1 MAKVSADEIL
11 TQGNKRLFIQFG
23 GPTPNNAV
31 KYSGKDTQYLSLTG
45 ISKPVSGGITAIN
58 VPDPNRFGRFKQI
71 GRTRAPADLPSG
83 SLEVMAK
90 KGTLP
95 FQLGDLNCP
104 FNVYEVAGQCKTP
117 SDWTAGWTDYV
128 QIYSFAEATD
138 VDMGDRTAFDGD
150 DGEKETL
157 SLTIDKI
164 YAVAPIAFGAVAA
177 AEVIHAVQDATYGT
191 AVQCGNCGPANDG
204 TKRIYAVMSGAG
216 GVSSPGLPASIVYS
230 LDSGSTW
237 SSQAIDGIGSGDV
250 PVQIEVIGIYLVILV
265 TTVSGSNFSAIFYS
279 ELNADTGAP
288 GSFTKVQTG
297 FVASKR
303 ANDMYVANAREIYF
317 AADGGY
323 IYKSS
328 DITAGIDRTLSAGDA
343 TTANLKRIHG
353 QESVIVAVGASG
365 AIVKSTSRGE
375 TWATTGATP
384 LGAATGQ
391 AVQVMT
397 ANDFHVG
404 SSTGYMY
411 YTLNGGATWST
422 TSIAGSGT
430 GQITDI
436 IFATDEVGYVARS
449 LSSVAYLYS
458 TWNGGA
464 NWVSS
469 GPPRLLSWPSFVSTQ
484 RIAIPVDSD
493 ATVSA
498 NNLLIAGT
506 ATGGVDGMLL
516 IGKAATL

>member
-45 ISKPVSGGITAIN
+45 ISKPISGGITAIN

-71 GRTRAPADLPSG
+71 GRTRAAADMPSG

-95 FQLGDLNCP
+95 FTLGDLNCP

-138 VDMGDRTAFDGD
+138 VDMGDRTSFDGD
-150 DGEKETL
+150 EGEKETL
-157 SLTIDKI
+157 SLSIDKI
-164 YAVAPIAFGAVAA
+164 YAVAPIAFGTFAA
-177 AEVIHAVQDATYGT
+177 TEVIHKVMDATYGT

-204 TKRIYAVMSGAG
+204 TKRVYAVMSGAG

-237 SSQAIDGIGSGDV
+237 TSLAISGIGASEI
-250 PVQIEVIGIYLVILV
+250 PTQIEVVGIYLVVLV
-265 TTVSGSNFSAIFYS
+265 PSSTSSKSAIFYS
-279 ELNADTGAP
+279 ELDVDTGAP
-288 GSFTKVQTG
+288 GAFTKVQTG
-297 FVASKR
+297 FVAAKY

-323 IYKSS
+323 IYKAS
-328 DITAGIDRTLSAGDA
+328 DITAGIDRTLSAGDI
-343 TTANLKRIHG
+343 TTSALGRIHG

-365 AIVKSTSRGE
+365 VIVKSTTRGE
-375 TWATTGATP
+375 TWAATGTTP
-384 LGAATGQ
+384 LGSTIGT
-391 AVQVMT
+391 AVQVMS

-404 SSTGYMY
+404 NSTGYMY
-411 YTLNGGATWST
+411 YTLNGGASWSA

-430 GQITDI
+430 GNITDI
-436 IFATDEVGYVARS
+436 IFATDEVGYVSRTLA
-449 LSSVAYLYS
+449 SVAYIYS

-469 GPPRLLSWPSFVSTQ
+469 GAPRLLSWPSFISCQ
-484 RIAIPVDSD
+484 RIAVPLDAD
-493 ATVSA
+493 ATVGA
-498 NNLLIAGT
+498 NNLLIAGL
-506 ATGGVDGMLL
+506 ATGSIDGLLL
-516 IGKAATL
+516 IGKASTL

>member
-71 GRTRAPADLPSG
+71 GRTRAAADLPSG

-150 DGEKETL
+150 DGEVDTL

-164 YAVAPIAFGAVAA
+164 YAIAPMAFGSVANTA
-177 AEVIHAVQDATYGT
+177 IIHAVVDATYGT

-204 TKRIYAVMSGAG
+204 TQRIYAVTAGAG
-216 GVSSPGLPASIVYS
+216 GVSSPGLPAGIVYS
-230 LDSGSTW
+230 LNSGSTW
-237 SSQAIDGIGSGDV
+237 TSLAISGIGASEV
-250 PVQIEVIGIYLVILV
+250 PVQIEVVGIYLVLLV
-265 TTVSGSNFSAIFYS
+265 ASSTSSLSAIYYS
-279 ELNADTGAP
+279 ELNGDTGAP
-288 GSFTKVQTG
+288 GAFTKVQTG
-297 FVASKR
+297 FIATKY

-328 DITAGIDRTLSAGDA
+328 DITAGVDRTLSAGDA
-343 TTANLKRIHG
+343 TTSNLKRIHG
-353 QESVIVAVGASG
+353 VESVIVAVGASG
-365 AIVKSTSRGE
+365 VIVKSSTRGE
-375 TWATTGATP
+375 TWALTGATP
-384 LGAATGQ
+384 LGATTGQ

-404 SSTGYMY
+404 GSTGYMY
-411 YTLNGGATWST
+411 YTLNGGASWNT
-422 TSIAGSGT
+422 TSISGSGT
-430 GQITDI
+430 GEITDI
-436 IFATDEVGYVARS
+436 IFATDEVGYVSRT

-469 GPPRLLSWPSFVSTQ
+469 GAPRILSWPSFVSCN
-484 RIAIPVDSD
+484 RIAIPVDAD
-493 ATVSA
+493 ATVAA
-498 NNLLIAGT
+498 NNVLVAGT
-506 ATGGVDGMLL
+506 ATAGIDGLLL

>member
-23 GPTPNNAV
+23 GPTANNAV
-31 KYSGKDTQYLSLTG
+31 KYSGKDTQYISLTG
-45 ISKPVSGGITAIN
+45 ISKPISGGITAIN

-71 GRTRAPADLPSG
+71 GRTRSAADMPSG

-128 QIYSFAEATD
+128 QVYSFAEATD
-138 VDMGDRTAFDGD
+138 VDMGDRTSFDGD
-150 DGEKETL
+150 EGEIETL

-164 YAVAPIAFGAVAA
+164 YAVAPVAFGPVAST
-177 AEVIHAVQDATYGT
+177 EVIHKVMDATYGT

-230 LDSGSTW
+230 LDSGSTF
-237 SSQAIDGIGSGDV
+237 SSQAIDGIGAAEI
-250 PVQIEVIGIYLVILV
+250 PAQIEVVGIYLVILV
-265 TTVSGSNFSAIFYS
+265 PSSTSTKSAIFYA
-279 ELNADTGAP
+279 ELNSDTGAP
-288 GSFTKVQTG
+288 GAFTKVQTG
-297 FVASKR
+297 FVASKY

-323 IYKSS
+323 VYKSS
-328 DITAGIDRTLSAGDA
+328 DITAGVDRTLSAGDA
-343 TTANLKRIHG
+343 TAQNLERIHG
-353 QESVIVAVGASG
+353 SESVLVAVGANG
-365 AIVKSTSRGE
+365 AIIKSTTRGE

-384 LGAATGQ
+384 LSSSTGT
-391 AVQVMT
+391 AVQVMG

-411 YTLNGGATWST
+411 YTLNGGATWNT
-422 TSIAGSGT
+422 TSIAGSGS
-430 GQITDI
+430 GEITDI
-436 IFATDEVGYVARS
+436 IFATDEVGYASRT

-469 GPPRLLSWPSFVSTQ
+469 GAPRLLGWPSFVSTQ

-493 ATVSA
+493 ATVGA
-498 NNLLIAGT
+498 NNVLISGT
-506 ATGGVDGMLL
+506 ATGGIDGLL
-516 IGKAATL
+516 LVGKAATL

>member
-23 GPTPNNAV
+23 GPTSANAV

-45 ISKPVSGGITAIN
+45 ISKPISGGITAIN

-71 GRTRAPADLPSG
+71 GRTRAAADMPSG

-157 SLTIDKI
+157 SLSIDKI
-164 YAVAPIAFGAVAA
+164 YAVAPIAFGIVAA
-177 AEVIHAVQDATYGT
+177 SEVIHKVMDATYGT

-204 TKRIYAVMSGAG
+204 TKRIYAVMANQGGA
-216 GVSSPGLPASIVYS
+216 SPGLPASIVYS
-230 LDSGSTW
+230 LDAGSTW
-237 SSQAIDGIGSGDV
+237 NSQAIDGVLSDI
-250 PVQIEVIGIYLVILV
+250 PTQIEVVGIYLVVLAPN
-265 TTVSGSNFSAIFYS
+265 SSNSKSALFVA
-279 ELNADTGAP
+279 ELNGDTGAP
-288 GSFTKVQTG
+288 GSFSKVQTG
-297 FVASKR
+297 FVTSKY

-328 DITAGIDRTLSAGDA
+328 DITAGIDRTLAAGDA
-343 TTANLKRIHG
+343 TLQNLDRIHG
-353 QESVIVAVGASG
+353 QESVIVAVGANG
-365 AIVKSTSRGE
+365 AIVKSTTRGE
-375 TWATTGATP
+375 TWAATGASP
-384 LGAATGQ
+384 LGVSGGT

-397 ANDFHVG
+397 SNDFHIG
-404 SSTGYMY
+404 SDTGHMY

-430 GQITDI
+430 GSITDI
-436 IFATDEVGYVARS
+436 IFATDEVGYVSRT

-464 NWVSS
+464 NWVSA
-469 GPPRLLSWPSFVSTQ
+469 GAPRLLSWPSFVSVQ
-484 RIAIPVDSD
+484 RIAVPIDSD
-493 ATVSA
+493 ATVGA
-498 NNLLIAGT
+498 NNIIIAGL
-506 ATGGVDGMLL
+506 ATGNVDGMLL
-516 IGKAATL
+516 IGKASTL

>member
-23 GPTPNNAV
+23 GPTPANAV

-45 ISKPVSGGITAIN
+45 ISKPISGGITAIN

-71 GRTRAPADLPSG
+71 GRTRAAADMPSG

-138 VDMGDRTAFDGD
+138 VDMGDRTSFDGD

-157 SLTIDKI
+157 SLSIDKI
-164 YAVAPIAFGAVAA
+164 YAVAPIAFGPVGAT
-177 AEVIHAVQDATYGT
+177 EVIHKVMDATYGT

-230 LDSGSTW
+230 LDSGSTF
-237 SSQAIDGIGSGDV
+237 SSQAIDGIGAAEIPS
-250 PVQIEVIGIYLVILV
+250 QIEVVGIYLVILV
-265 TTVSGSNFSAIFYS
+265 PSSTSTKSAIFYA
-279 ELNADTGAP
+279 ELNSDTGAP

-297 FVASKR
+297 FVASKY

-328 DITAGIDRTLSAGDA
+328 DITAGVDRTLNAGD
-343 TTANLKRIHG
+343 TTTENLERIHG
-353 QESVIVAVGASG
+353 SESVIVAVGANA
-365 AIVKSTSRGE
+365 AIVKSTTRGE
-375 TWATTGATP
+375 TWASTAATP

-391 AVQVMT
+391 AVQVMS

-404 SSTGYMY
+404 SSTGYLY
-411 YTLNGGATWST
+411 YTLNGGATWNTST
-422 TSIAGSGT
+422 ISGSGS

-436 IFATDEVGYVARS
+436 IFATDEVGFVART
-449 LSSVAYLYS
+449 LSNVAYLYS

-464 NWVSS
+464 NWVTA
-469 GPPRLLSWPSFVSTQ
+469 GAPRLLSWPTFKETQ
-484 RIAIPVDSD
+484 RLAIPVDSD
-493 ATVSA
+493 ATVAA
-498 NNLLIAGT
+498 NNLLVAGT
-506 ATGGVDGMLL
+506 ATAGVDGLL
-516 IGKAATL
+516 LVGKAASL

>member
-45 ISKPVSGGITAIN
+45 ISKPISGGITAIN

-71 GRTRAPADLPSG
+71 GRTRSAADMPSG

-95 FQLGDLNCP
+95 FTLGDLNCP

-117 SDWTAGWTDYV
+117 SDWTAGWTDFV
-128 QIYSFAEATD
+128 QVYSFAEATD
-138 VDMGDRTAFDGD
+138 VDMGDRTSFDGD
-150 DGEKETL
+150 EGEKETL
-157 SLTIDKI
+157 SLSIDKI
-164 YAVAPIAFGAVAA
+164 YAVAPIAFGVVAA
-177 AEVIHAVQDATYGT
+177 AEVIHKVMDATYGT

-204 TKRIYAVMSGAG
+204 TKRIYSVLSGAG

-237 SSQAIDGIGSGDV
+237 TSQAIDGIGASEV
-250 PVQIEVIGIYLVILV
+250 PIQIEVVGIYLVILLPTRV
-265 TTVSGSNFSAIFYS
+265 ATSKSVIFYA
-279 ELNADTGAP
+279 ELNSDTGAP
-288 GSFTKVQTG
+288 GSFQSTSTG
-297 FVASKR
+297 FVASKY
-303 ANDMYVANAREIYF
+303 ANDMYIANAREIYF

-323 IYKSS
+323 VYKSQ
-328 DITAGIDRTLSAGDA
+328 DITAGVDRTLSAGDA
-343 TTANLKRIHG
+343 TTSNLKRIHG
-353 QESVIVAVGASG
+353 VESVIVAVGASG
-365 AIVKSTSRGE
+365 AIVKSTTRGE
-375 TWATTGATP
+375 TWSTTASTP
-384 LGAATGQ
+384 LGAANGT

-397 ANDFHVG
+397 ANDYHVG
-404 SSTGYMY
+404 GDTGYMY
-411 YTLNGGATWST
+411 YTLNGGATWNT

-430 GQITDI
+430 GAITDI
-436 IFATDEVGYVARS
+436 IFATDEVGYVSRT
-449 LSSVAYLYS
+449 LSSVSYLYS

-469 GPPRLLSWPSFVSTQ
+469 GAPRLLSWPSFVSTQ

-493 ATVSA
+493 ATVGA
-498 NNLLIAGT
+498 NNVLIAGL
-506 ATGGVDGMLL
+506 ATGSVDGLLL
-516 IGKAATL
+516 IGKASTL